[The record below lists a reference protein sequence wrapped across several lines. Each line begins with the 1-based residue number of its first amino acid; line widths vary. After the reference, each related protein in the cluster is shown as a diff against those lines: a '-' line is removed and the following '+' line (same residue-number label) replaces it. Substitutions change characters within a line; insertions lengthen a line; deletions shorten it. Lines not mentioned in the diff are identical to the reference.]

1 MPIPNPFAR
10 EKTLEELQNEEEKT
24 DLIYSIE
31 QKRAAIREA
40 KKRGVSLKSFG
51 GSFSS
56 LFKWLK
62 TH

>member
-1 MPIPNPFAR
+1 MPIPFIQR
-10 EKTLEELQNEEEKT
+10 EKTIDELQDEEERT
-24 DLIYSIE
+24 NLQYSIE

-56 LFKWLK
+56 LIKWLK
-62 TH
+62 EH